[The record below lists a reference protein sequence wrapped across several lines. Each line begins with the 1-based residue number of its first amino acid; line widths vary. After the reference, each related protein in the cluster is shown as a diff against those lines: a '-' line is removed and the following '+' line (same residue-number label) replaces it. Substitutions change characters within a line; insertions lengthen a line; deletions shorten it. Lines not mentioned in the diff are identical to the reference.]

1 MGLAEPQSKRATIA
15 QDGRAVCAVL
25 RAETLQGADA
35 EFAALISDLAH
46 AVRTDE
52 PGCSSYVVTRAMG
65 SKAHFA
71 VHARFADWD
80 AFEDHADTAHL
91 KRLMP
96 RLSALLAQPLSMEIF
111 LEV

>member
-1 MGLAEPQSKRATIA
+1 MGLAEPRQKRATVA
-15 QDGRAVCAVL
+15 QQGRAVCAVL
-25 RAETLQGADA
+25 RAETHNGADA
-35 EFAALISDLAH
+35 EFEALMADLAH
-46 AVRTDE
+46 AVRADE

-65 SKAHFA
+65 STAHFA

-111 LEV
+111 LEI

>member
-1 MGLAEPQSKRATIA
+1 M
-15 QDGRAVCAVL
+15 CAVL
-25 RAETLQGADA
+25 RAETRKGADA
-35 EFAALISDLAH
+35 EFEAVLNDLAR
-46 AVRTDE
+46 AVRTEE

-65 SKAHFA
+65 STAHFA

-96 RLSALLAQPLSMEIF
+96 RLTALLAQPLSMEIF
-111 LEV
+111 LEI

>member
-1 MGLAEPQSKRATIA
+1 MGLAEPRSKKAPNV
-15 QDGRAVCAVL
+15 QQGRAVCAVL
-25 RAETLQGADA
+25 RAETRIGADG
-35 EFAALISDLAH
+35 EFEALMNDLAH
-46 AVRTDE
+46 AVRTEE

-71 VHARFADWD
+71 VHARFNDWD

-111 LEV
+111 LEI